1 MIYLCINL
9 YKSVTKVGIYFQ
21 LCKKI
26 LIFFSKYHHFL
37 PKYCLLGMIFL
48 DFNASNC
55 FMRSLGAPDR
65 TRTCTSHDT
74 RS

>member
-9 YKSVTKVGIYFQ
+9 YKSVTKVGNYFQ

-37 PKYCLLGMIFL
+37 RYFCLLGIFFL
-48 DFNASNC
+48 DF
-55 FMRSLGAPDR
+55 
-65 TRTCTSHDT
+65 
-74 RS
+74 

>member
-9 YKSVTKVGIYFQ
+9 YKSVTKVGNYFQ
-21 LCKKI
+21 FCKKI

-37 PKYCLLGMIFL
+37 RYFCLLGIFSL

>member
-9 YKSVTKVGIYFQ
+9 YKSVTKVGNYFQ

-48 DFNASNC
+48 DF
-55 FMRSLGAPDR
+55 
-65 TRTCTSHDT
+65 
-74 RS
+74 